1 AWGVDLR
8 DYHEKTGEYAY
19 WSNTMFS
26 GMPANYTYSPP
37 VFNVFNYIGK
47 VLVLNLPGLHIG
59 IVFLYLLGF
68 YIFLLA
74 LGCKPWLSIL
84 GAIAYAFASYNFII
98 IDAGH
103 VSKGWAMG
111 TMAPVLGGII
121 LCYRKKYLL
130 GALITLVFTGMHVA
144 YNHQQIT
151 YYLLIIIAFVA
162 LTYLVYA
169 IKDRTLKDYFKAS
182 AILVLIGGLAVMPML
197 GRLIPTM
204 DYTKE
209 TMRGGAV
216 LQNNPDG
223 EKEGTGLN
231 IDYAFQWS
239 YGKMETMTL
248 LIPNFYG
255 GSSHYN
261 IGQDSESYKILRSSG
276 QGRQFA
282 RYAPMYWGD
291 QPFTSGPVYAG
302 AIVCFLF
309 LLGLFVVKGPEKW
322 WLLAATVV
330 SVLLSWGRH
339 FPGLNEWLFYHLP
352 LYSKFRTPSMTL
364 TIAGVT
370 MAATAV
376 LAIKTIIEHRED
388 KIFIQQ
394 LKTPFWI
401 SAGITGG
408 LCLIFAL
415 FGGSMFNFTVEA
427 DAAYPEFL
435 VSAIQLDRKAMLTSD
450 AWRSLTFII
459 FGAIVIWIYMRYK
472 IKSQYLI
479 LMLGALIFVDMWSV
493 DKRFLND
500 DNFVSAKKAKSFQPT
515 PADELILQD
524 KDPNYRVLN
533 LASNTFNESVTSCFH
548 KSVGGYSPAKLRRY
562 QDIIDYHFSKKLNIS
577 VVNMLNARYIIVP
590 GGEGQ
595 APRVQY
601 NSEALGNVWFV
612 DTVKWVESPDAEI
625 VAMNSFNPRTTAFMD
640 KTWQKELGNVELQ
653 PVISDTATSI
663 VMTDYTPGHI
673 KYSSHNLQTQLAV
686 FSEVYYK
693 TWSAYID
700 GKQVPILR
708 ANYILRALPV
718 PAGDHEI
725 EFKCVDNLM
734 IKSAKISLWSSIL
747 VLLVLSGIAGLMIYQ
762 RKKNTKPRRRNCQDP
777 R

>member
-1 AWGVDLR
+1 MKIEFKKWLPHVIAVSLFLILTLTYFSPYILENKDIPQGDIASSRAWGVDLR

-37 VFNVFNYIGK
+37 IFNVFNYIGK
-47 VLVLNLPGLHIG
+47 VLVLNMPGLHIG

-130 GALITLVFTGMHVA
+130 GALITLVFTGMHIA

-261 IGQDSESYKILRSSG
+261 IGQDSESYKKLRGSG
-276 QGRQFA
+276 KDGNLHA
-282 RYAPMYWGD
+282 MLPCIGV
-291 QPFTSGPVYAG
+291 TSRLLPV
-302 AIVCFLF
+302 LF
-309 LLGLFVVKGPEKW
+309 MR
-322 WLLAATVV
+322 
-330 SVLLSWGRH
+330 VLLS
-339 FPGLNEWLFYHLP
+339 
-352 LYSKFRTPSMTL
+352 
-364 TIAGVT
+364 
-370 MAATAV
+370 
-376 LAIKTIIEHRED
+376 
-388 KIFIQQ
+388 
-394 LKTPFWI
+394 
-401 SAGITGG
+401 
-408 LCLIFAL
+408 
-415 FGGSMFNFTVEA
+415 
-427 DAAYPEFL
+427 
-435 VSAIQLDRKAMLTSD
+435 
-450 AWRSLTFII
+450 
-459 FGAIVIWIYMRYK
+459 
-472 IKSQYLI
+472 
-479 LMLGALIFVDMWSV
+479 
-493 DKRFLND
+493 
-500 DNFVSAKKAKSFQPT
+500 
-515 PADELILQD
+515 
-524 KDPNYRVLN
+524 
-533 LASNTFNESVTSCFH
+533 
-548 KSVGGYSPAKLRRY
+548 
-562 QDIIDYHFSKKLNIS
+562 
-577 VVNMLNARYIIVP
+577 
-590 GGEGQ
+590 
-595 APRVQY
+595 
-601 NSEALGNVWFV
+601 
-612 DTVKWVESPDAEI
+612 
-625 VAMNSFNPRTTAFMD
+625 
-640 KTWQKELGNVELQ
+640 
-653 PVISDTATSI
+653 
-663 VMTDYTPGHI
+663 
-673 KYSSHNLQTQLAV
+673 V
-686 FSEVYYK
+686 FS
-693 TWSAYID
+693 S
-700 GKQVPILR
+700 
-708 ANYILRALPV
+708 
-718 PAGDHEI
+718 
-725 EFKCVDNLM
+725 C
-734 IKSAKISLWSSIL
+734 
-747 VLLVLSGIAGLMIYQ
+747 
-762 RKKNTKPRRRNCQDP
+762 
-777 R
+777 

>member
-1 AWGVDLR
+1 
-8 DYHEKTGEYAY
+8 
-19 WSNTMFS
+19 
-26 GMPANYTYSPP
+26 
-37 VFNVFNYIGK
+37 
-47 VLVLNLPGLHIG
+47 
-59 IVFLYLLGF
+59 
-68 YIFLLA
+68 
-74 LGCKPWLSIL
+74 
-84 GAIAYAFASYNFII
+84 
-98 IDAGH
+98 
-103 VSKGWAMG
+103 
-111 TMAPVLGGII
+111 
-121 LCYRKKYLL
+121 
-130 GALITLVFTGMHVA
+130 
-144 YNHQQIT
+144 
-151 YYLLIIIAFVA
+151 
-162 LTYLVYA
+162 
-169 IKDRTLKDYFKAS
+169 
-182 AILVLIGGLAVMPML
+182 
-197 GRLIPTM
+197 
-204 DYTKE
+204 
-209 TMRGGAV
+209 
-216 LQNNPDG
+216 
-223 EKEGTGLN
+223 
-231 IDYAFQWS
+231 
-239 YGKMETMTL
+239 
-248 LIPNFYG
+248 
-255 GSSHYN
+255 
-261 IGQDSESYKILRSSG
+261 
-276 QGRQFA
+276 
-282 RYAPMYWGD
+282 MYWGD

-339 FPGLNEWLFYHLP
+339 FSGLNEWLFYHLP

-370 MAATAV
+370 MANTAV

-388 KIFIQQ
+388 KIFIQR

-415 FGGSMFNFTVEA
+415 FGGSMFSFTAEA
-427 DAAYPEFL
+427 DASYPEFL
-435 VSAIQLDRKAMLTSD
+435 VPAIQLDRKAMLTSD

-459 FGAIVIWIYMRYK
+459 FGAIIIWIYMRYK

-500 DNFVSAKKAKSFQPT
+500 DNFVSDKKAKSFQPT

-577 VVNMLNARYIIVP
+577 VVNMLNTRYIIVP

-612 DTVKWVESPDAEI
+612 DTVEWVESPDAEI

-640 KTWQKELGNVELQ
+640 KTWQKELENMELQ
-653 PVISDTATSI
+653 PVISDTAASI

-673 KYSSHNLQTQLAV
+673 KYRSHNLQTQLAV

-734 IKSAKISLWSSIL
+734 IKSAKVSLWSSIL
-747 VLLVLSGIAGLMIYQ
+747 IIFVLGSIISLMIYQ
-762 RKKNTKPRRRNCQDP
+762 RKKNECKAA
-777 R
+777 